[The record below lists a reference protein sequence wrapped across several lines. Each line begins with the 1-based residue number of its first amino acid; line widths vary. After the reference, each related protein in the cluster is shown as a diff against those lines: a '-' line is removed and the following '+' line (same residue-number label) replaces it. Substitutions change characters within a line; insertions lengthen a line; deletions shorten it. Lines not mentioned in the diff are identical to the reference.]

1 MAYIKVLGAY
11 GGKFAHKHTTA
22 FRVSKKVII
31 DAGNVIG
38 GLGNDA
44 SKVRHI
50 FLTHAHLDHV
60 IDIPFLVDSLFSE
73 LQDGIT
79 IHALPHTIESLKCH
93 LMNDELWPDFT
104 KINIPTTGNPAI
116 TYHEIEYGKTYTVD
130 SYRITPI
137 PANHV
142 IPTCGFVIEY
152 DGGALMLSGDTYTN
166 DAIIERIN
174 EERSIGTLLLEVSF
188 PNRLHEIAE
197 ESMHL
202 TPKLVAEMLSKL
214 TRSDV
219 KICFYH
225 MKPSFRDEIESEL
238 ESLLGDREF
247 HVLDDFEVVE
257 YGAKCMT

>member
-50 FLTHAHLDHV
+50 FLTHAHLDHI

-73 LQDGIT
+73 LQEGIT
-79 IHALPHTIESLKCH
+79 IHALPHTIESLKSH

-104 KINIPTTGNPAI
+104 KINIPSNGKPAI
-116 TYHEIEYGKTYTVD
+116 EYHEIEYEKPYVVDGYT
-130 SYRITPI
+130 ITPVK
-137 PANHV
+137 ANHI
-142 IPTCGFVIEY
+142 IPTCGYRIEY

-166 DAIIERIN
+166 DDLIERIN
-174 EERSIGTLLLEVSF
+174 DDKKICTLLLEVSF
-188 PNRLHEIAE
+188 PSRLHAIAK
-197 ESMHL
+197 ESKHL
-202 TPKLVAEMLSKL
+202 TPELVAQMLEKL
-214 TRSDV
+214 TRDDV

-225 MKPSFRDEIESEL
+225 MKPSFREEIETEL
-238 ESLLGDREF
+238 ETLLGERVF
-247 HVLDDFEVVE
+247 HVLDDYEVVE
-257 YGAKCMT
+257 YSAKCMA